1 MEVKAYINDN
11 IGKELRDAAIKRF
24 SYFRGSL
31 SKAVEEAVIQWLRR
45 NEKLE
50 NRLDKL
56 LKKAEKDPNVLAV
69 FVFGSFAEKKTSYRD
84 VDLAFFLKEGSD
96 ETSVLADYE
105 DSSEDPKFDISCI
118 NSLAVRVRKE
128 VLENGSLLL
137 CKNKPALYNFV
148 IGTIREYEEF
158 KHIYELMIYGRNQ

>member
-1 MEVKAYINDN
+1 MEVKAYIDDN
-11 IGKELRDAAIKRF
+11 VGKELRDAAIKRF
-24 SYFRGSL
+24 SYFKGSL

-50 NRLDKL
+50 NRLNRI
-56 LKKAEKDPNVLAV
+56 LKKAEKDSNVLGV

-96 ETSVLADYE
+96 ETSVLAEYE

-118 NSLAVRVRKE
+118 NSLAIGVKKE

-137 CKNKPALYNFV
+137 CKDRPALYDF
-148 IGTIREYEEF
+148 IIDAIREYEDF
-158 KHIYELMIYGRNQ
+158 KHIYELMVYGRN